1 VAAAPGETAIE
12 SGHYGILQ
20 GRFVIQLTLAS
31 KYHRR
36 ARDRQGFVELLLLR
50 GCLDLYELSPGGRI
64 RIFGVSLLAV
74 AALAAAGLLWKRRRE
89 ELLARISLPR
99 ERDLEELR
107 QAGF

>member
-1 VAAAPGETAIE
+1 M
-12 SGHYGILQ
+12 Q
-20 GRFVIQLTLAS
+20 G
-31 KYHRR
+31 KYHREAVR
-36 ARDRQGFVELLLLR
+36 GQGWRETDGLALAFRLYGPRQG
-50 GCLDLYELSPGGRI
+50 GPI

-89 ELLARISLPR
+89 ELLAHVSLPR

>member
-1 VAAAPGETAIE
+1 MTPKLRHLRRRLDWCEPG
-12 SGHYGILQ
+12 
-20 GRFVIQLTLAS
+20 
-31 KYHRR
+31 
-36 ARDRQGFVELLLLR
+36 
-50 GCLDLYELSPGGRI
+50 PGGPI

-99 ERDLEELR
+99 ERELEDLR